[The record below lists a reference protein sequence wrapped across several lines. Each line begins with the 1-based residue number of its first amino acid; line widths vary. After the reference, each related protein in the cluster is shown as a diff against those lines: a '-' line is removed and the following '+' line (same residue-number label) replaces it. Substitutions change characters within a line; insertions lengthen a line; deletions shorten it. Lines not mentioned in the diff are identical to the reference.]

1 MKDTIKHTYLAADF
15 GGGSGRI
22 IAGFLHHGKLELEEV
37 YRFSNRQVK
46 LGNHIYWDFPAL
58 FEDMKTGLKLAAQK
72 GYAVKSIGID
82 TWGVDFGL
90 IDKHGNLSGN
100 PVCYRDAR
108 TEGIPEE
115 VFKLLDEHIIT
126 WLYSIQNLFPSSFI
140 DKAQRRTT
148 IYLNLS

>member
-37 YRFSNRQVK
+37 YRFCNRQVK

-82 TWGVDFGL
+82 TWGVDFEL
-90 IDKHGNLSGN
+90 IDKHGNLLGN
-100 PVCYRDAR
+100 PVCYRDAASR
-108 TEGIPEE
+108 CTVGSCPATFIYARP
-115 VFKLLDEHIIT
+115 L
-126 WLYSIQNLFPSSFI
+126 QLFPDRSS
-140 DKAQRRTT
+140 Q
-148 IYLNLS
+148 

>member
-37 YRFSNRQVK
+37 YRFCNRQVK

-72 GYAVKSIGID
+72 RICRKKVLVLTPG
-82 TWGVDFGL
+82 GVDFGL
-90 IDKHGNLSGN
+90 IDKHGE
-100 PVCYRDAR
+100 PVRKSCLLPGMQERRECRQKYSSVWMNVD
-108 TEGIPEE
+108 IMPKP
-115 VFKLLDEHIIT
+115 VF
-126 WLYSIQNLFPSSFI
+126 
-140 DKAQRRTT
+140 R
-148 IYLNLS
+148 

>member
-22 IAGFLHHGKLELEEV
+22 IAGFLLNGRLELEEI

-72 GYAVKSIGID
+72 GYAVKGIGID

-90 IDKHGNLSGN
+90 IDKHGNLLGN

-108 TEGIPEE
+108 TEEIGRAH
-115 VFKLLDEHIIT
+115 V
-126 WLYSIQNLFPSSFI
+126 
-140 DKAQRRTT
+140 
-148 IYLNLS
+148 